1 MTLKRLFATLLIWAA
16 CIAGAHAQLS
26 VTLQLP
32 RTMYLVDEPLTATLN
47 ITNRAGREIVLE
59 DNARDGTWCLF
70 QIKAVRGGY
79 VPSRRPDLT
88 FPSISIP
95 AGETVSRSVNL
106 TELYDL
112 NESGQYRIR
121 ACVNFAPTR
130 SQFWSEP
137 VVASTD
143 SGKLLWSQTV
153 GVPDGRPDAGA
164 FRTFSLLTL
173 QRQDGIYLF
182 AKLEGKEEGIR
193 FPTYALGRLLGAMQ
207 PQPEFDDA
215 NNLYVFHATNDT
227 SYTLS
232 QIDVATGKMGQ
243 ALYKSSI
250 AGRQGRP
257 SMRRSR
263 DGHLTIAGGVRVAE
277 EEIAAES
284 SPTKARL
291 TDRPAGF

>member
-1 MTLKRLFATLLIWAA
+1 
-16 CIAGAHAQLS
+16 
-26 VTLQLP
+26 
-32 RTMYLVDEPLTATLN
+32 
-47 ITNRAGREIVLE
+47 
-59 DNARDGTWCLF
+59 
-70 QIKAVRGGY
+70 
-79 VPSRRPDLT
+79 
-88 FPSISIP
+88 
-95 AGETVSRSVNL
+95 
-106 TELYDL
+106 
-112 NESGQYRIR
+112 
-121 ACVNFAPTR
+121 
-130 SQFWSEP
+130 
-137 VVASTD
+137 
-143 SGKLLWSQTV
+143 
-153 GVPDGRPDAGA
+153 
-164 FRTFSLLTL
+164 
-173 QRQDGIYLF
+173 
-182 AKLEGKEEGIR
+182 
-193 FPTYALGRLLGAMQ
+193 MQ

-250 AGRQGRP
+250 ACRQGRP